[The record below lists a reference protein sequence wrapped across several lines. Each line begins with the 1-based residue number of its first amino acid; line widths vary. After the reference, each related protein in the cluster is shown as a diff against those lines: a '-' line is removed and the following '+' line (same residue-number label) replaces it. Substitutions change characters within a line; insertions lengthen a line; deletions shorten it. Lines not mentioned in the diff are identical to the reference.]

1 MFVIFSTFLFPSLPL
16 CYVSFHH
23 PFFFFYISLPFH
35 FISFVPFYRIYVVF
49 FLAFS
54 QKFSFFRICFPFIYL
69 FFSFLLLSF
78 QKKGSFDSFLLFYLK
93 NLNFQKLVV
102 KCDQLIKRRGKL
114 GLIQVNA
121 DYDKVKQWISERIN
135 RDQKIQKAVGKL
147 RNFIIEPFV
156 PHADV
161 SKKG

>member
-1 MFVIFSTFLFPSLPL
+1 MSAKAIREATGKDLLNRHLKCSSAVKSRFASVDENTNFTDLLNQNPWLGQEVIVNKKKHLF
-16 CYVSFHH
+16 
-23 PFFFFYISLPFH
+23 I
-35 FISFVPFYRIYVVF
+35 IIIIR
-49 FLAFS
+49 
-54 QKFSFFRICFPFIYL
+54 
-69 FFSFLLLSF
+69 
-78 QKKGSFDSFLLFYLK
+78 LFYLK